1 MLDFTAIDFETANS
15 KRASVCAVG
24 ATRVRDGRIVE
35 RFDQLVH
42 PPLGYDEFNEW
53 NIRVHHIHPEDVR
66 NRPHGPKLY
75 PV

>member
-35 RFDQLVH
+35 RFNQLVH
-42 PPLGYDEFNEW
+42 PPLGYDEFNQW
-53 NIRVHHIHPEDVR
+53 NIGSTTSTQKMLH
-66 NRPHGPKLY
+66 NRPHGPRLH

>member
-35 RFDQLVH
+35 RFNQLVH
-42 PPLGYDEFNEW
+42 PPLGYDEFNQ
-53 NIRVHHIHPEDVR
+53 
-66 NRPHGPKLY
+66 
-75 PV
+75 

>member
-24 ATRVRDGRIVE
+24 ATRVRDGRIVDASTNSST
-35 RFDQLVH
+35 R
-42 PPLGYDEFNEW
+42 PLDTTNSTNGTFGSTTSTQKML
-53 NIRVHHIHPEDVR
+53 H
-66 NRPHGPKLY
+66 NRPHGPRLH